1 MRGKG
6 WWITGVRFRFK
17 LMFRLDIVIGTFYKT
32 VMFNSHKKPWR
43 IGIQYVD
50 EAMGTQDLCGLPRNH
65 KLQNCR
71 AEMMFFIYLVA
82 PLTPTRKSNCTSLEV
97 RSMNMNIN
105 SEFIS
110 SFLVITCTCLV
121 IFESEN
127 VRFLR
132 PFHNQYFKH
141 KWSSYI

>member
-1 MRGKG
+1 MNHRN
-6 WWITGVRFRFK
+6 RFRFK
-17 LMFRLDIVIGTFYKT
+17 LTFRLGLVIGTFHRI

-43 IGIQYVD
+43 IGIQFVD
-50 EAMGTQDLCGLPRNH
+50 EAMGTQNLCGLPRNH

-71 AEMMFFIYLVA
+71 AEMMFSIYLVSL
-82 PLTPTRKSNCTSLEV
+82 PRKSNCTSLEV

-110 SFLVITCTCLV
+110 SFVVITCTCLV

-127 VRFLR
+127 ARFLR